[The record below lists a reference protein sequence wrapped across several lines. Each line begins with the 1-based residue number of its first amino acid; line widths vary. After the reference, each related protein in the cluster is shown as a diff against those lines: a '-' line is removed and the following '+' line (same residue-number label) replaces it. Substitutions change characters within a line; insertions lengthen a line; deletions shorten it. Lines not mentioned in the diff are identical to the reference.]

1 MLILISSY
9 FSLFFT
15 FYKKKVKE
23 YLLMVEM
30 NKKKYEIG
38 VRRFN
43 SVNWVGAFNLYK
55 KETLRF
61 LIVFGQTLFGPII
74 TSILFLLVISLAIG
88 EERAN
93 VLGVSYIQ
101 FLAPG
106 LIVMQVI
113 QQSFAHSSSSLIM
126 GKMMGTISD
135 IISSPLNSTE
145 VTLAIILASVTRGI
159 IISLISILVF
169 YFAIDLKVY
178 SFGILILY
186 LFLGSFLLGAAGF
199 IAGLHCEK
207 FDHMA
212 TITNFFIVPLSFLSG
227 TFYSIEKLPIILQKI
242 SLFNPFFH
250 IIDGFRYAVIGN
262 SDGPIFFGFIYLLL
276 LSFLLWIVCFYLYKK
291 GYKIKF

>member
-1 MLILISSY
+1 
-9 FSLFFT
+9 
-15 FYKKKVKE
+15 
-23 YLLMVEM
+23 MVEM
-30 NKKKYEIG
+30 NKKRYEIG

-43 SVNWVGAFNLYK
+43 TINWIGAFNLYK

-61 LIVFGQTLFGPII
+61 LIVFGQTLFGPIV
-74 TSILFLLVISLAIG
+74 TSVLFLLVISLAIG

-135 IISSPLNSTE
+135 IISSPLNSAE

-159 IISLISILVF
+159 IISGISILVF

-178 SFGILILY
+178 NFGILFLY
-186 LFLGSFLLGAAGF
+186 LFIGSFLLGSAGF

-242 SLFNPFFH
+242 SLYNPFFH

-262 SDGPIFFGFIYLLL
+262 SDGPILFGFIYLLF
-276 LSFLLWIVCFYLYKK
+276 LSILLWIVCFYLYKK